1 MARTTINP
9 TQISITG
16 SNASAIAEGSLSA
29 THVFIAQA
37 ASTSA
42 VQTITADAMQKYFS
56 QNDLS
61 AAGDASHRVI
71 LTAVGDGAD
80 DVDLKFDSGILY
92 DPTGDGTLTLTGDL
106 AVGDDVT
113 LSSEAAVL
121 TLGSSAGGAQ
131 SSLTHISGALG
142 EHGVRLNSSRQLQF
156 GDAGTYVHQSS
167 DAALAVVSDGTVTVD
182 AATDIIL
189 DAGGANVTIKDDST
203 TTLDIVSNGAT
214 SVTLDAP
221 GDIILDADGGNVT
234 IKDDDTT
241 TLDIISNGTTDV
253 LFDAPGDIR
262 LDAGGFDIMLEAAG
276 TEFGR
281 LSDDQSSNF
290 AIFSAV
296 QDKSMLFKGNDGGS
310 TITALTLDMANA
322 GRATFNENVVVTGDL
337 TVNGTTTTVN
347 STTLTVDDT
356 IIVLGQGNDIG
367 AGSTKDLGILLERSS
382 SLGDKNVAFFW
393 DESEDYFQLMQDIN
407 ESGGEESG
415 TIDVS
420 SAAYAQLR
428 LGAVVASGSILP
440 AGDDAHDLGSSAKQ
454 WKDLYVNG
462 KAYID
467 AIEFDGTDITSTA
480 AEINVLDGYAEEVF
494 VQGDDFIVFADAD
507 ASTGNH
513 DLRRESTS
521 DFLTA
526 VAGDGLSVVSSQLK
540 VDLQA
545 YEQIFNSASLT
556 DGKIASTTIGAG
568 SMLAN
573 SFEVYLNGMLQIASG
588 SLSGAVQGGDY
599 ELVDSTLT
607 MTDALDS
614 DDVLVVKYLQK

>member
-71 LTAVGDGAD
+71 LTAVGDGDD

-113 LSSEAAVL
+113 LSSESAVL

-131 SSLTHISGALG
+131 SSLTHISGAFG
-142 EHGVRLNSSRQLQF
+142 AHGVRLNSSRQLQF

-221 GDIILDADGGNVT
+221 GDIILDADGANVT
-234 IKDDDTT
+234 IKDDGTT
-241 TLDIISNGTTDV
+241 TLDIVSNGTTDV

-262 LDAGGFDIMLEAAG
+262 LDAGGFDIKLEAAG

-281 LSDDQSSNF
+281 LSDDTSSNF

-296 QDKSMLFKGNDGGS
+296 QDKDMVFKGNDGGS
-310 TITALTLDMANA
+310 TITALTLDMSNA

-382 SLGDKNVAFFW
+382 SVGDKNVAFFW
-393 DESEDYFQLMQDIN
+393 DESEDYFQLMQDIS
-407 ESGGEESG
+407 EMGGG
-415 TIDVS
+415 DNIDVS
-420 SAAYAQLR
+420 SAAYAELR
-428 LGAVVASGSILP
+428 LGAQVNSGSILP
-440 AGDDAHDLGSSAKQ
+440 IADDSHDLGSSSKQ
-454 WKDLYVNG
+454 WKDLYVDG

-494 VQGDDFIVFADAD
+494 VQTADFIVFADAD
-507 ASTGNH
+507 AATGNH

-526 VAGDGLSVVSSQLK
+526 VAGDGLSVVASQLK

-556 DGKIASTTIGAG
+556 SGKIGTTTIGAG

-599 ELVDSTLT
+599 KLEDSTLT